1 MILHNALLDKLFE
14 AFGSKENK
22 KRIERIKRRASESLC
37 LPTILLFGL
46 LIKVLTSFI
55 GWIRAIL
62 ISWGVIDGIVS
73 NYIYKEEKF
82 FPYQF
87 LRYGRIIANF
97 SGIVSPVIPIVWNIS
112 DGIYSMI
119 LYQRAHA
126 VENIPRLG
134 RVLNGALFIAFA

>member
-1 MILHNALLDKLFE
+1 MKFKALEKLFE
-14 AFGSKENK
+14 MFGSKENRKKIEKIK
-22 KRIERIKRRASESLC
+22 KRVYEAIS

-46 LIKVLTSFI
+46 LIKVLTSFV

-62 ISWGVIDGIVS
+62 ISWGVIDGIIS

-87 LRYGRIIANF
+87 LRYGRIIANI
-97 SGIVSPVIPIVWNIS
+97 SGIISPVIPIIWNIS

-119 LYQRAHA
+119 IYQKAHV
-126 VENIPRLG
+126 VENFPRLG
-134 RVLNGALFIAFA
+134 RILNGALFVAFS

>member
-1 MILHNALLDKLFE
+1 MKFKAIEKLFE
-14 AFGSKENK
+14 MFGSKENRKKIEKIK
-22 KRIERIKRRASESLC
+22 KRVYEAIS

-46 LIKVLTSFI
+46 LIRVLTSFV

-62 ISWGVIDGIVS
+62 ISWGVIDGIIS

-87 LRYGRIIANF
+87 LRYGRIIANI
-97 SGIVSPVIPIVWNIS
+97 SGIISPVIPIIWNIS

-119 LYQRAHA
+119 IYQKAHV
-126 VENIPRLG
+126 VENFPRLG
-134 RVLNGALFIAFA
+134 RILNGALFVAFS